1 MKEKKIK
8 TLDIGH
14 NNLNIESAMSL
25 LEVTISQLI
34 YEGEVRAVKVITG
47 YGTGKLRKAV
57 RTWIDEQKGRFRG
70 VVYGEDYHVFNTIS
84 SDMREE
90 CAIRNDNDFGR
101 KNRGVT
107 YIWLW

>member
-14 NNLNIESAMSL
+14 NNLNIDSAISL
-25 LEVTISQLI
+25 LEVTISQLS

-47 YGTGKLRKAV
+47 CGTGKLRKAV
-57 RTWIDEQKGRFRG
+57 RTWVDEQEGRFRG
-70 VVYGEDYHVFNTIS
+70 VVYGENYDVFNTLS
-84 SDMREE
+84 SDMRAE

-101 KNRGVT
+101 KNSGVT